1 MPYYSESPIKLTNN
15 IYRQGFPVEVDW
27 SGCLPYECRIGNE
40 ADVIQWLDSLLPS
53 FAFSLGTGTL
63 ICAETIKFDAGA
75 IAASVFL
82 GLVAFL
88 VVVGEKIS

>member
-1 MPYYSESPIKLTNN
+1 M
-15 IYRQGFPVEVDW
+15 
-27 SGCLPYECRIGNE
+27 
-40 ADVIQWLDSLLPS
+40 IQWLDSLIPS

-82 GLVAFL
+82 GLVALL
-88 VVVGEKIS
+88 VVVGKKIS